1 MTSKKKHLPRGKII
15 TDTSNRDSGQE
26 ELISK
31 IKELEME
38 NDILKETIKIL
49 KKDQGID
56 QFNLKNKEKTM
67 IIDALRD
74 KYALSLLLKR
84 MSWIGYTKLDSF

>member
-1 MTSKKKHLPRGKII
+1 
-15 TDTSNRDSGQE
+15 
-26 ELISK
+26 
-31 IKELEME
+31 ME

-56 QFNLKNKEKTM
+56 RFNLKNKEKTM

-74 KYALSLLLKR
+74 K
-84 MSWIGYTKLDSF
+84 

>member
-1 MTSKKKHLPRGKII
+1 MPRGKII
-15 TDTSNRDSGQE
+15 VDTSDHDSGQE
-26 ELISK
+26 ELVSK

-38 NDILKETIKIL
+38 NDILKGTIKIL

-74 KYALSLLLKR
+74 KYSLSLLLKR
-84 MSWIGYTKLDSF
+84 MNISKSSY